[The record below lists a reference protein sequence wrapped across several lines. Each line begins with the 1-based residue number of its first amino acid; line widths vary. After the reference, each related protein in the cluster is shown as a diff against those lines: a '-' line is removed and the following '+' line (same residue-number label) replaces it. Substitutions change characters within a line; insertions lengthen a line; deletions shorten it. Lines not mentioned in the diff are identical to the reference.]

1 MSTAPTFSYIYEHA
15 DSFLALFPHRYD
27 YIYASHPAPHQRP
40 QWQTESRHPL
50 SDRLITQ
57 SSYLYGIRFGSETQY
72 ALLDIDFSSAYHP
85 KRDPLAFQRLLQA
98 LEPLGLVTGITC
110 TSSDSQ
116 GLHVYFPFDNALP
129 SWEIGSGISILL
141 ETQGFKVQP
150 GQLEIFPNSRL
161 YTIDRTPNLFNAHRL
176 PLQQGSYL
184 LSENLEPI
192 FSSHSAFVQQWQHCQ
207 QRNTLDA
214 KTLQRIL
221 KQKKR
226 RHYRLSN
233 KADKFL
239 NDLNAEIEQ
248 GWTGQGQTNRLLGRI
263 TMRSYIF
270 HHVMYGGEP
279 IVGVELIKDVVETAK
294 ALPGY
299 DIWCQ
304 HRHEIEHR
312 ATEWVSCIESS
323 HYFAYG
329 EQFGKYKAKGKTEEK
344 TEPEA
349 LNWNQQQVQKTK
361 DKITQALA
369 QLTETEQLPEQA
381 TARFNALR
389 EFGIGGGSLYRYK
402 ELWHPLHQKN
412 QKPQPGQKSEAEQLD
427 CVGDASNCHSSPSLL
442 GAVGGNSTQ
451 DNDFSGSEE
460 QEDGTTGGNPKQVA
474 IEEIRRKLA
483 EAQARSQTAFQQH
496 QQDQQTALNHQ
507 ARTTQ
512 LQQMAYWLT
521 LEDPILMAEAL
532 AWLQQQSA
540 EKCAELLSLEGLED
554 QQQQLEVLVGI
565 TQQLQRLNWLSEQM
579 KESLLSH
586 FQKSSLAHLTAQE
599 QQRWLKRLQAL
610 PDTG

>member
-1 MSTAPTFSYIYEHA
+1 MTAAPRFAYVSEYA
-15 DSFLALFPHRYD
+15 DPFVGFFPHRHD
-27 YIYASHPAPHQRP
+27 YIYANHPAPRQRP

-57 SSYLYGIRFGSETQY
+57 GSYLYGIRFGTETRY
-72 ALLDIDFSSAYHP
+72 ALLDIDFGSAYHP

-116 GLHVYFPFDNALP
+116 GLHVYFPFSNALP
-129 SWEIGSGISILL
+129 SWEVGSGISILL

-150 GQLEIFPNSRL
+150 GQLEAFPNSRL
-161 YTIDRTPNLFNAHRL
+161 YTIDSTPNLFNAHRL

-184 LSENLEPI
+184 LNENLEPI
-192 FSSHSAFVQQWQHCQ
+192 FSSRSAFVQQWRHCQ

-226 RHYRLSN
+226 KHYRLSN

-270 HHVMYGGEP
+270 HHVLHGGEP
-279 IVGVELIKDVVETAK
+279 IVGAELVKDIVETAK

-304 HRHEIEHR
+304 HQHEIEHR
-312 ATEWVSCIESS
+312 AAEWASCIEGS

-329 EQFGKYKAKGKTEEK
+329 EQFGKYKAKSKTEEK
-344 TEPEA
+344 TESEA
-349 LNWNQQQVQKTK
+349 PTWNQRQVQKTK

-369 QLTETEQLPEQA
+369 QLTESEQLPKQA

-389 EFGIGGGSLYRYK
+389 GFGIGGGSLYRYK
-402 ELWHPLHQKN
+402 ELWHPLHQKT
-412 QKPQPGQKSEAEQLD
+412 QTSQPGKKGEAGQLD

-442 GAVGGNSTQ
+442 GALGGNPYQENGSSELEAQKAEATGGNSNQ
-451 DNDFSGSEE
+451 AVIEKIR
-460 QEDGTTGGNPKQVA
+460 QE
-474 IEEIRRKLA
+474 LA
-483 EAQARSQTAFQQH
+483 EAQARSHKATQQH
-496 QQDQQTALNHQ
+496 YQDQQAVLNQQ
-507 ARTTQ
+507 ARTAQ

-540 EKCAELLSLEGLED
+540 EQRAELLDLEGLED
-554 QQQQLEVLVGI
+554 QQRQLEVIVGI
-565 TQQLQRLNWLSEQM
+565 TQQLQRLDWVPEYVR
-579 KESLLSH
+579 ESLRSH

-599 QQRWLKRLQAL
+599 QQQWLQHLQAL
-610 PDTG
+610 ADTG